1 MATRKD
7 NIRTVGVGL
16 SIVAGAMLFGA
27 LTHAVGQGQMAFAG
41 RGAAGDSAS
50 LVQTEPRRA
59 DGDLGLFVVVI
70 PNSDTLGG

>member
-1 MATRKD
+1 MATQTN

-27 LTHAVGQGQMAFAG
+27 LVHAVGQGQMAFAG
-41 RGAAGDSAS
+41 RDAAGNSAS

-59 DGDLGLFVVVI
+59 DGDLDLFVVVY
-70 PNSDTLGG
+70 PDRDTLGG